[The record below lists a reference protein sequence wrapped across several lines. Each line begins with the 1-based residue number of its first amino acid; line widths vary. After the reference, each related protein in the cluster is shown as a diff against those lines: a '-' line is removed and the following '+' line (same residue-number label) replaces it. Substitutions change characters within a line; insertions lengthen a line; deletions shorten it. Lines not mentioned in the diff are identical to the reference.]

1 MDKMDPALEQQFD
14 LNLIEAVKMNPVI
27 YDRSHF
33 NYKHF
38 VRKAQTWKQIAE
50 SLGVPEQKCTKRW
63 KSLRDKFAREL
74 KISQDSRWRYFKQ
87 MSFLM
92 DSIRQYRESLLG
104 KVNAAASIPAQTTT
118 NAVTAQVEA
127 TPQNHHQQTTQQQVV
142 DIFTTPFNGS
152 ATITT
157 QALTHPHAIVVTG
170 DAQLATTNAT
180 KDQKTYY
187 YEPALKRE
195 RPVEEEQQ
203 QQQQQQQHHNDNML
217 GSIKIFQN
225 SINQGVSAE
234 DQSFGM
240 VVTDMLNT
248 LGVRQKAEAKVHIIK
263 YLTDMQLLAQHNKY

>member
-1 MDKMDPALEQQFD
+1 MGQK
-14 LNLIEAVKMNPVI
+14 K
-27 YDRSHF
+27 
-33 NYKHF
+33 
-38 VRKAQTWKQIAE
+38 
-50 SLGVPEQKCTKRW
+50 QKCTKRW

-104 KVNAAASIPAQTTT
+104 KVNAAASIPAQTTNT
-118 NAVTAQVEA
+118 VTAQVEA

-170 DAQLATTNAT
+170 DTQLATTSAT

-195 RPVEEEQQ
+195 RPGEEEQQ

>member
-1 MDKMDPALEQQFD
+1 MDKLDTNLEQAFD

-27 YDRSHF
+27 YDRSHY

-63 KSLRDKFAREL
+63 KSLRDKFAREMKL
-74 KISQDSRWRYFKQ
+74 CQESRWRYFKQ
-87 MSFLM
+87 MQFLV

-104 KVNAAASIPAQTTT
+104 KCNTVQQNT
-118 NAVTAQVEA
+118 NQVTQVD
-127 TPQNHHQQTTQQQVV
+127 PNQQQQQPQQQAVV
-142 DIFTTPFNGS
+142 DIFAQPFNGS
-152 ATITT
+152 ATTSA
-157 QALTHPHAIVVTG
+157 QALAHPHEIAVTG
-170 DAQLATTNAT
+170 DTQLAAAG
-180 KDQKTYY
+180 KEQKPYF
-187 YEPALKRE
+187 YEPPLKRE
-195 RPVEEEQQ
+195 RTEEEN
-203 QQQQQQQHHNDNML
+203 HDNMINT
-217 GSIKIFQN
+217 IKIFQN
-225 SINQGVSAE
+225 SMSQAVSAE

>member
-104 KVNAAASIPAQTTT
+104 KVNAAASIPAQTTNT
-118 NAVTAQVEA
+118 VTAQVEA

-170 DAQLATTNAT
+170 DTQLATTSAT

-195 RPVEEEQQ
+195 RPGEEEQQ

>member
-1 MDKMDPALEQQFD
+1 MDKLDTNLEQQFD

-27 YDRSHF
+27 YDRSHY

-63 KSLRDKFAREL
+63 KSLRDKFAREMKL
-74 KISQDSRWRYFKQ
+74 CQESRWRYFKQ
-87 MSFLM
+87 MQFLV

-104 KVNAAASIPAQTTT
+104 KCNTI
-118 NAVTAQVEA
+118 
-127 TPQNHHQQTTQQQVV
+127 PQNTNQVTQV
-142 DIFTTPFNGS
+142 DPN
-152 ATITT
+152 
-157 QALTHPHAIVVTG
+157 
-170 DAQLATTNAT
+170 
-180 KDQKTYY
+180 
-187 YEPALKRE
+187 
-195 RPVEEEQQ
+195 QQ
-203 QQQQQQQHHNDNML
+203 QQQQQPQQQAVVDIFAQPFNGSASTSAQALAHPHVTGDTQLAATAKEQKPYFYEPPLKRERIDEDNHDNNML
-217 GSIKIFQN
+217 NTIKIFQN
-225 SINQGVSAE
+225 SMTQAVSAE